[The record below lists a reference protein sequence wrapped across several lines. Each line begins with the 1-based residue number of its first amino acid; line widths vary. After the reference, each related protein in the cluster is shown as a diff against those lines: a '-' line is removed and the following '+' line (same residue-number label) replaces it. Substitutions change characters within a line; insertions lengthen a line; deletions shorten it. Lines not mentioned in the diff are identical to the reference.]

1 MLFNSYIFIFFMMPL
16 SIMGY
21 YLLGKK
27 KDNWSKVWLLICSFV
42 FIAYLNP
49 LYLVV
54 LIPSICFNY
63 FIAKLMNTPDRK
75 ANRKS
80 LLATGVAADVIT
92 LLIFKYTGFF
102 IETVNEILDRDS
114 VEIKILLPLGISF
127 YTFQQITFLVDYYR
141 DETLNCSL
149 LEYALFISFY
159 PQFVQGPIVLQSEL
173 IPQFRDEDRRNC
185 DYEYMARG
193 LYRFILGLAKKVLIA
208 DGIAVAINIGYI
220 YLSKHGTLSTILLIL
235 GYSLQIY
242 FDFSGYTDMAIG
254 LGWMF
259 HINLP
264 ENFDSPYKAGSIEEF
279 WDRWHITL
287 TRFFTR
293 YVYIPLGGSR
303 KGRARTYFNIM
314 FIFLLS
320 GLWHG
325 SDISF
330 VIWGLMHGIGMLF
343 CRGIRGIKKSRS
355 KNEISSENRI
365 IRVVKTGITFIYV
378 SAAWVFFRAPDCEKA
393 VRVFTNLF
401 DTSNMNIAERMIEK
415 FDEHIEITMLLR
427 LDPLNINDRF
437 HGVWFMV
444 ALILVLCACLFLPN
458 TKQMT
463 DRFKDSI
470 IAVTGYKRVI
480 TYGLMTVLF
489 FWSILSMSGV
499 SEFVYWSF

>member
-1 MLFNSYIFIFFMMPL
+1 
-16 SIMGY
+16 
-21 YLLGKK
+21 
-27 KDNWSKVWLLICSFV
+27 
-42 FIAYLNP
+42 
-49 LYLVV
+49 
-54 LIPSICFNY
+54 
-63 FIAKLMNTPDRK
+63 
-75 ANRKS
+75 
-80 LLATGVAADVIT
+80 
-92 LLIFKYTGFF
+92 
-102 IETVNEILDRDS
+102 
-114 VEIKILLPLGISF
+114 
-127 YTFQQITFLVDYYR
+127 
-141 DETLNCSL
+141 
-149 LEYALFISFY
+149 
-159 PQFVQGPIVLQSEL
+159 
-173 IPQFRDEDRRNC
+173 
-185 DYEYMARG
+185 
-193 LYRFILGLAKKVLIA
+193 
-208 DGIAVAINIGYI
+208 
-220 YLSKHGTLSTILLIL
+220 
-235 GYSLQIY
+235 
-242 FDFSGYTDMAIG
+242 MAIG

-259 HINLP
+259 HIDLP

-303 KGRARTYFNIM
+303 KGGARTYFNIM

-343 CRGIRGIKKSRS
+343 CRGIRDIKKSGS

-365 IRVVKTGITFIYV
+365 IKAVKTGITLIYV
-378 SAAWVFFRAPDCEKA
+378 SAAWVFFKASDCEKA

-401 DTSNMNIAERMIEK
+401 DTGNMNIAERMIEK

-444 ALILVLCACLFLPN
+444 ALVLVLCACLFLPN

-463 DRFKDSI
+463 DRFKDSMI
-470 IAVTGYKRVI
+470 TMTGYKRVI
-480 TYGLMTVLF
+480 TYCLMTVLF

>member
-1 MLFNSYIFIFFMMPL
+1 MMPL

-21 YLLGKK
+21 YLLRNK
-27 KDNWSKVWLLICSFV
+27 KDNWGMIWLLICSFV

-49 LYLVV
+49 LYLAV

-63 FIAKLMNTPDRK
+63 FIAKLMNTPDCK
-75 ANRKS
+75 IKRKS
-80 LLATGVAADVIT
+80 LLAVGVTIDVIT

-102 IETVNEILDRDS
+102 IETVNDILDRDS

-141 DETLNCSL
+141 DETLSCSL

-159 PQFVQGPIVLQSEL
+159 PQFVQGPIVLQSEF
-173 IPQFRDEDRRNC
+173 IPQLRDENRKNC
-185 DYEYMARG
+185 DQEYLAKG

-208 DGIAVAINIGYI
+208 DGIAVAINTGYI
-220 YLSKHGTLSTILLIL
+220 YLAEHGTLSSILLIL

-259 HINLP
+259 HIDLS

-303 KGRARTYFNIM
+303 KGRARTYINIM
-314 FIFLLS
+314 IIFLLS

-330 VIWGLMHGIGMLF
+330 VVWGIMHGAGMLV
-343 CRGIRGIKKSRS
+343 CRLIRDVRKS
-355 KNEISSENRI
+355 KNDTLSDNRMI
-365 IRVVKTGITFIYV
+365 KAVKTGITFIYV

-393 VRVFTNLF
+393 VRVFTNLLNAG
-401 DTSNMNIAERMIEK
+401 NMNIASRMAEK
-415 FDEHIEITMLLR
+415 FNEHIEITMILR
-427 LDPLNINDRF
+427 LDPLNLNDKF
-437 HGVWFMV
+437 YGIWMMV
-444 ALILVLCACLFLPN
+444 ALVLVLCACLFLPN

-463 DRFKDSI
+463 ERFRDSI
-470 IAVTGYKRVI
+470 ITMTGHKRVI